1 MALLIKKKTIP
12 LFILFLILSFSL
24 YLPASTNEDC
34 LACHED
40 TELKAEDGRSL
51 FVNSEKFVSSI
62 HGLAGFSC
70 VDCHADLDGFEDFPH
85 AEDLQAVSC
94 NMCHD
99 KAAEEFEKS
108 IHSQANPEKDCC
120 YVSCK
125 DCHGNHNIKP
135 IDDLNSMVFP
145 LNLPRTCERCHL
157 ERVKTERGTEF
168 IKQYEKSIHF
178 EGLEKAGLTTSSNCS
193 NCHGAHDIR
202 KVHDPLSRVAKT
214 NIIQTCSKCHVGIK
228 IDYFEGVHGEDY
240 KKGSMDVPVCTDCH
254 SEHDITS
261 PQSLDSKMY
270 ATKVAEVCSRCHDD
284 EALAIQY
291 GFITSRLKTFSKS
304 FHGTAS
310 KFGETRVAN
319 CASCHGFHGV
329 RPSSDPKSTIHPDNI
344 PSTCG
349 KCHKGAGKH
358 FAEGK
363 IHVVSE
369 KVSNKWAYFIKIFYI
384 IIIISVISIMI
395 IFITADLIH
404 RLTHKP
410 KRV

>member
-168 IKQYEKSIHF
+168 IKQYEKSID
-178 EGLEKAGLTTSSNCS
+178 LL
-193 NCHGAHDIR
+193 
-202 KVHDPLSRVAKT
+202 RVAER
-214 NIIQTCSKCHVGIK
+214 CSGR
-228 IDYFEGVHGEDY
+228 EDQQ
-240 KKGSMDVPVCTDCH
+240 KDGNDRPELGSP
-254 SEHDITS
+254 
-261 PQSLDSKMY
+261 
-270 ATKVAEVCSRCHDD
+270 SRGARRYDHM
-284 EALAIQY
+284 
-291 GFITSRLKTFSKS
+291 SRS
-304 FHGTAS
+304 
-310 KFGETRVAN
+310 
-319 CASCHGFHGV
+319 
-329 RPSSDPKSTIHPDNI
+329 
-344 PSTCG
+344 
-349 KCHKGAGKH
+349 
-358 FAEGK
+358 
-363 IHVVSE
+363 
-369 KVSNKWAYFIKIFYI
+369 
-384 IIIISVISIMI
+384 M
-395 IFITADLIH
+395 H
-404 RLTHKP
+404 RTTPIARL
-410 KRV
+410 